1 MKTRKR
7 KILGVIAILYNN
19 QNKLCYTYFT
29 RSQWEMILDV
39 SSITDVDID
48 ETIKGIVNDLQNII
62 FLDPDDL

>member
-1 MKTRKR
+1 
-7 KILGVIAILYNN
+7 
-19 QNKLCYTYFT
+19 
-29 RSQWEMILDV
+29 MILDV